1 VVVIPPQT
9 KSKNTRFTDNGTGTP
24 DGIATPQINGC
35 CTDRMNP
42 PEKRP
47 AGMQFR
53 RGSAQRTVLNLSA
66 QRTVT

>member
-42 PEKRP
+42 PAESTAWNAISAESS
-47 AGMQFR
+47 AGE
-53 RGSAQRTVLNLSA
+53 
-66 QRTVT
+66 